1 MAVEIMMKATLVK
14 PESLANKEF
23 FGLWLRES
31 LAALGAIEAG
41 AMKHIWKVAGR
52 YEVIAVMEVEDG
64 AQMDAALHSLPIWQ
78 EGFAHVVTDVEWT
91 PLHSYQNWSDQ
102 LKELAAG

>member
-1 MAVEIMMKATLVK
+1 MTMEIMMKAVLVK

-64 AQMDAALHSLPIWQ
+64 DQMDAALHALPIWK

-91 PLHSYQNWSDQ
+91 PLRSYQNWSDQ

>member
-1 MAVEIMMKATLVK
+1 MTMEIMFKAKLVK
-14 PESLANKEF
+14 PESMANKEF

-31 LAALGAIEAG
+31 LAALEAIEAG

-52 YEVIAVMEVEDG
+52 YEVIAVMEVENGD
-64 AQMDAALHSLPIWQ
+64 QMDAAVHALPIWQ
-78 EGFAHVVTDVEWT
+78 EGFAHIIADMEWT
-91 PLHSYQNWSDQ
+91 PLRSYQNWSDQ